1 MLWTM
6 ALGKLASYLGR
17 GAFAVTRLTV
27 EVALDV
33 VPGGGQHVARRNA
46 WAAMV
51 RDNRTARQRREVDAF
66 LATIGPVSSAH
77 GPLPPQRLHPS
88 EG

>member
-1 MLWTM
+1 MGM
-6 ALGKLASYLGR
+6 RALPSYVGR
-17 GAFAVTRLTV
+17 AAFAAARLTA

-51 RDNRTARQRREVDAF
+51 KDNRIARQRREVDAF
-66 LATIGPVSSAH
+66 LATVGPVSSAH
-77 GPLPPQRLHPS
+77 GPLPSQRAHPS